1 MCSCCYALTHSSPRL
16 RSCPCYRNECEL
28 CCVPKVAS
36 LNRRVACNEKSRGVG
51 APSGSGTAAESADSA
66 LGAEPILAPTLQIT
80 DIQCTKRCRYQVPI
94 SGGGS
99 AQCGNRCEKTRCHPG
114 LHRCGLRLRT
124 DHRDEY
130 SSSYDHRSGCLGVSP
145 TFPDLSYCG
154 LDHLEPTLYAEMLTY
169 LRLSP
174 LERENGISRC
184 NRLANIKWRVKWMV
198 GMSEML
204 DIATV

>member
-1 MCSCCYALTHSSPRL
+1 MPTSNAR
-16 RSCPCYRNECEL
+16 
-28 CCVPKVAS
+28 
-36 LNRRVACNEKSRGVG
+36 SRGVG
-51 APSGSGTAAESADSA
+51 APSGTGTAAESSDSA
-66 LGAEPILAPTLQIT
+66 LGAEPILAATPQII
-80 DIQCTKRCRYQVPI
+80 DIRCTKRCRYQVPI

-99 AQCGNRCEKTRCHPG
+99 AQCENQCEKTRCHPG
-114 LHRCGLRLRT
+114 LHRCGLLLRS

-174 LERENGISRC
+174 REGDNGISRC

-198 GMSEML
+198 GME
-204 DIATV
+204 